1 MPRSLRLL
9 AAFVF
14 TASFALPF
22 ACEAKPATTPA
33 APKVPTDDA
42 VRLQVFLDR
51 ENFGP
56 GKIDGSYGG
65 FTKLAWLHWQAAHG
79 VEKPAND
86 FDPQSPQLAAI
97 DPLYIAYTITT
108 EDLASL
114 GPLPSQLA
122 EQAKLKA
129 MSYTELSELL
139 GERFHSSVDF
149 LKKLNAPKKIDTL
162 KAGDTVTVPN
172 VQPPFDLAQV
182 GGWRD
187 LQRAQAAANKKNAA
201 GAASSNAAAPNTSP
215 SPAPGPTPVLVRSNT
230 LAGDSAAPSSPA
242 PSASPT
248 PTPAAASS
256 SNNPTV
262 KPSAVAMPALPVLSP
277 AAFIHVSVKEC
288 YLELRDNGRT
298 IAAFPVTPGSSS
310 IPTPV
315 GEWKIV
321 GKALFPEFRWD
332 KEMLLHGKRS
342 SDAYELP
349 PGPNSPVGIA
359 WMQLSKPGIGLHGTN
374 NPETI
379 GRAASHGCV
388 RLANWDAF
396 KLYNMVEKGM
406 RVVIE

>member
-1 MPRSLRLL
+1 
-9 AAFVF
+9 
-14 TASFALPF
+14 
-22 ACEAKPATTPA
+22 
-33 APKVPTDDA
+33 
-42 VRLQVFLDR
+42 
-51 ENFGP
+51 
-56 GKIDGSYGG
+56 
-65 FTKLAWLHWQAAHG
+65 
-79 VEKPAND
+79 
-86 FDPQSPQLAAI
+86 
-97 DPLYIAYTITT
+97 
-108 EDLASL
+108 
-114 GPLPSQLA
+114 
-122 EQAKLKA
+122 
-129 MSYTELSELL
+129 
-139 GERFHSSVDF
+139 
-149 LKKLNAPKKIDTL
+149 
-162 KAGDTVTVPN
+162 
-172 VQPPFDLAQV
+172 
-182 GGWRD
+182 
-187 LQRAQAAANKKNAA
+187 
-201 GAASSNAAAPNTSP
+201 
-215 SPAPGPTPVLVRSNT
+215 
-230 LAGDSAAPSSPA
+230 
-242 PSASPT
+242 
-248 PTPAAASS
+248 
-256 SNNPTV
+256 
-262 KPSAVAMPALPVLSP
+262 MPALPVLSP